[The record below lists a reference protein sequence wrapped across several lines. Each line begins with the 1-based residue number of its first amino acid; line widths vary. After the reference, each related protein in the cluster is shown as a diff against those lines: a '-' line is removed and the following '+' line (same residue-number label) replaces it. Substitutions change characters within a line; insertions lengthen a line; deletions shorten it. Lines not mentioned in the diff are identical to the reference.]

1 MKLKTRTKRK
11 ICALVGMTGVL
22 LVLTTAMQSDTIPMQ
37 LSTIIRREALG
48 LAMCWGGFYK
58 GGYLQ

>member
-1 MKLKTRTKRK
+1 MKIKTKRAM
-11 ICALVGMTGVL
+11 CLVVGFGGLFLMAL
-22 LVLTTAMQSDTIPMQ
+22 TAMQSDTVNMQ
-37 LSTIIRREALG
+37 LSTIIRQELLG

>member
-1 MKLKTRTKRK
+1 MKLKRK
-11 ICALVGMTGVL
+11 ICALIGMAGVL
-22 LVLTTAMQSDTIPMQ
+22 LMLITAMQSDTSPMQ

-48 LAMCWGGFYK
+48 LALCWGGFYK

>member
-1 MKLKTRTKRK
+1 MKLRTKRAM
-11 ICALVGMTGVL
+11 CAIVGIGGVL
-22 LVLTTAMQSDTIPMQ
+22 LMVITAMQSDTSPMQ

>member
-1 MKLKTRTKRK
+1 MKIKTKRAM
-11 ICALVGMTGVL
+11 CLVVGFGGLLLMAL
-22 LVLTTAMQSDTIPMQ
+22 TAMQSDSVNMQ
-37 LSTIIRREALG
+37 LNTIIRQELLG

>member
-1 MKLKTRTKRK
+1 MKLKRR
-11 ICALVGMTGVL
+11 ICALIGTTGVL
-22 LVLTTAMQSDTIPMQ
+22 LMLITAMQSDTIPMQ

-48 LAMCWGGFYK
+48 LALCWGGFYK

>member
-1 MKLKTRTKRK
+1 MKLRTKRAMCV
-11 ICALVGMTGVL
+11 IVGIGGVL
-22 LVLTTAMQSDTIPMQ
+22 LMAITAMQSDTSPMQ

>member
-1 MKLKTRTKRK
+1 MKLRTKRAMCL
-11 ICALVGMTGVL
+11 IVGFGGVL
-22 LVLTTAMQSDTIPMQ
+22 LMAITAMQSDSVNMQ

>member
-1 MKLKTRTKRK
+1 MKLRTKRAM
-11 ICALVGMTGVL
+11 CAIVGIGGVL
-22 LVLTTAMQSDTIPMQ
+22 LMAITAMQADSIDMQ
-37 LSTIIRREALG
+37 LSTIIRQEALG

>member
-1 MKLKTRTKRK
+1 MKLRTKRAM
-11 ICALVGMTGVL
+11 CAIVGIGGVL
-22 LVLTTAMQSDTIPMQ
+22 LMLLTAMQSDTTPMQ

-48 LAMCWGGFYK
+48 LALCWGGFYK

>member
-1 MKLKTRTKRK
+1 MKLRTKRAMCV
-11 ICALVGMTGVL
+11 IVGIGGVL
-22 LVLTTAMQSDTIPMQ
+22 LMAITAMQSDSVNMQ

>member
-1 MKLKTRTKRK
+1 MKLKTRTKRT

-22 LVLTTAMQSDTIPMQ
+22 LMAITAMISDSVNVQ
-37 LSTIIRREALG
+37 LSTIIKLEVIAQ
-48 LAMCWGGFYK
+48 AMCWGGFYK

>member
-1 MKLKTRTKRK
+1 MKLKTKRM
-11 ICALVGMTGVL
+11 ICALVGMTGML
-22 LVLTTAMQSDTIPMQ
+22 LMLTTAMQSDTIPMQ

-48 LAMCWGGFYK
+48 LALCWGGFYK

>member
-1 MKLKTRTKRK
+1 MKLRTKRAM
-11 ICALVGMTGVL
+11 CAIVGATGIL
-22 LVLTTAMQSDTIPMQ
+22 LMALTAMQSDANSIQ
-37 LSTIIRREALG
+37 LSTIIRQELLG